1 MKNQTFVYRI
11 AALIS
16 YPVGYFY
23 VRYVLFGI
31 TGTHEHLRSSRILS
45 CLCANSDAYHK

>member
-11 AALIS
+11 AALVS

-31 TGTHEHLRSSRILS
+31 TGTHEQIWQIGRAHV
-45 CLCANSDAYHK
+45 